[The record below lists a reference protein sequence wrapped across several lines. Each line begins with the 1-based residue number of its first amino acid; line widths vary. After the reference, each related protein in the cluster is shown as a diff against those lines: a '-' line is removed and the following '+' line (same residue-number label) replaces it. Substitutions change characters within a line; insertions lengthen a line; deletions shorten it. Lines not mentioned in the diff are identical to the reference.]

1 MSKQVDV
8 TGADVVEISI
18 REDGKVVWINVDGMC
33 ACRVCRIKEIIID
46 DRRVK

>member
-33 ACRVCRIKEIIID
+33 ACRVCRIGEIIID